1 MNHANTHNATNSYIL
16 ASSFSLEKNIL
27 CNVVALR
34 PHPSMLH
41 HAPSEGSAPS
51 LGSIDEWLKI
61 IGLDQYR
68 ENFNS
73 AGYCSLESVIP
84 MSHEWASQ
92 HITHLITHPDELEDD
107 TSLTNIPCAAL
118 LQGSGQNGNL
128 MQCTSEEDPE
138 QRAGFIVWNASKTGH
153 KDSCL
158 ICDEGKKTMHHVG

>member
-1 MNHANTHNATNSYIL
+1 
-16 ASSFSLEKNIL
+16 
-27 CNVVALR
+27 
-34 PHPSMLH
+34 MLH

-51 LGSIDEWLKI
+51 LGSVDEWLKI

-68 ENFNS
+68 ENFNT

-92 HITHLITHPDELEDD
+92 HITHLITHPDELQDD
-107 TSLTNIPCAAL
+107 YSLTNIPCAAL

-128 MQCTSEEDPE
+128 MHCTSEEDPE
-138 QRAGFIVWNASKTGH
+138 QRAGFIVWNASKTRH

-158 ICDEGKKTMHHVG
+158 ICDEGKKNNVSCWLAWITRETEYFTSLLHFNGIWMVWRSEWMS